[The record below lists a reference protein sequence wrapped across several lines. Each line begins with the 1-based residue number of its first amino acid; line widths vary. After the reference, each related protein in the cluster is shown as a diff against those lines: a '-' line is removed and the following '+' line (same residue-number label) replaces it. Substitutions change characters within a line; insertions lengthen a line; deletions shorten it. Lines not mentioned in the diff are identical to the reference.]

1 MKIKKQIIT
10 FIILVISVV
19 ILASCGKPSTLEEY
33 INKDSDAKAEIEK
46 IAETSGLSVNVK
58 ENTLEYG
65 YDVSTISDAFTEE
78 IAMDSETK
86 KEFESA
92 LESQKSVFENLCKTL
107 EEASEVEG
115 VKVLVKYTYKDK
127 TIAEKTFT
135 NN

>member
-10 FIILVISVV
+10 SIFLVISVV

-33 INKDSDAKAEIEK
+33 INKDADAKAEIEK

-92 LESQKSVFENLCKTL
+92 LESQNQFLKIYVKRLKKLPKSRE
-107 EEASEVEG
+107 
-115 VKVLVKYTYKDK
+115 
-127 TIAEKTFT
+127 
-135 NN
+135 